1 MAYEKQTWETGQ
13 IITAVKLNHMEDGI
27 DENNMAY
34 EKQTWETGDVITAEK
49 LNHMESGI
57 EDGGGGGGGES
68 DFSTATVSVHLSS
81 DSVFASGYLPTL
93 SEVNGGIILSSLY
106 ELEDVSVPLHN
117 DLCFIIIS
125 ASDET
130 SPITVTADGDITV
143 EEFLGSYHVTIEGD
157 GTITIG
163 GTVE

>member
-13 IITAVKLNHMEDGI
+13 IITAGKLNHMEDGI

-57 EDGGGGGGGES
+57 EGGGGSGES
-68 DFSTATVSVHLSS
+68 DFSTATVSVHLSD
-81 DSVFASGYLPTL
+81 DSVFASGYLPIL
-93 SEVNGGIILSSLY
+93 SPVNGGISLSSLF
-106 ELEDVSVPLHN
+106 ELENVPVPLHN

-125 ASDET
+125 AADET

-143 EEFLGSYHVTIEGD
+143 EEFLGSYNVIIEGD